1 MSAIAFLVALV
12 AAAEPP
18 AQAADLIEGECAAL
32 QPQDG
37 RIVNRPMPGLRIIE
51 RTAGAGPF
59 LIDLPPGATIMCP
72 RSSIV
77 PAPDDWKV
85 LAAGY
90 VLYIGETAPRG
101 GERRIGA
108 LEIAQGQYRYRL
120 VVGRLREDE
129 VPLMQARLDHFQ
141 ASARRARP

>member
-1 MSAIAFLVALV
+1 MSAIAFLVALA

-18 AQAADLIEGECAAL
+18 ARAPDLVEGECAAL
-32 QPQDG
+32 VRRDG
-37 RIVNRPMPGLRIIE
+37 EIVRQPMPGLRIIE
-51 RTAGAGPF
+51 RTGRSGPF
-59 LIDLPPGATIMCP
+59 AIDLPPGASIMCP

-85 LAAGY
+85 LEAGY
-90 VLYIGETAPRG
+90 VLYIGETAPRD

-108 LEIAQGQYRYRL
+108 LEVSQGQYRYRL
-120 VVGRLREDE
+120 IAGRLREDE